1 MCESVLTTTRLS
13 EQSLFDL
20 LAQVSRNTFLSFVAF
35 FLALVIPVSVSHS
48 AKQKGSVGAGSDSTA
63 CDPVLAS
70 DDYPLAVPA

>member
-35 FLALVIPVSVSHS
+35 VLALVIHVSVSHS
-48 AKQKGSVGAGSDSTA
+48 EKQKCSV
-63 CDPVLAS
+63 
-70 DDYPLAVPA
+70 DDFRK